1 MQYISSDTSVWI
13 DFAVIQKI
21 EFPFRLAYTY
31 IMNRDAILEE
41 ILSPKGLG
49 KQLVLHGL
57 IPVDLTIEEFF
68 LAEKYEKSYKRLSRF
83 DRIALAIAKCRG
95 ITLLTGD
102 GQLRKAAGQE
112 SVPVKGTLGII
123 DELWEEGL
131 ITKEEYR
138 ESLNDL
144 YNNNNGGNVRLPQQA
159 ILDRLKQFL

>member
-1 MQYISSDTSVWI
+1 MYKEALRKEIISPSELLDGL
-13 DFAVIQKI
+13 QK
-21 EFPFRLAYTY
+21 R
-31 IMNRDAILEE
+31 
-41 ILSPKGLG
+41 
-49 KQLVLHGL
+49 GL
-57 IPVDLTIEEFF
+57 IGVDLTIEEFF